1 MNKVIL
7 LGKLTRDPE
16 VRHTPNNSA
25 VGQFSVAINRKWRD
39 KSGQMQEEVTF
50 VDCEAWGKTAENIAK
65 FFSKGKTIIIE
76 GRLKLDQWETEG
88 GEKRSKHKVS
98 IDRWHFVGSKDDGD
112 SMRTDRAQASKAS
125 TSQSPAID
133 EDDIP
138 F

>member
-76 GRLKLDQWETEG
+76 GRLKLDQWEDKNG
-88 GEKRSKHKVS
+88 GGRRSKLKVVVELFYFAD
-98 IDRWHFVGSKDDGD
+98 DRREDSVSEPKARTAVRSDDTNGGGD
-112 SMRTDRAQASKAS
+112 
-125 TSQSPAID
+125 D
-133 EDDIP
+133 EIP